1 MDVEYWSSFDFLKS
15 ICVSCLTRASEIE
28 SDVIRTDFT
37 PIVFI
42 SSSLDLQID
51 EKFATDDI
59 TIPFHS
65 GAESYYKEKGIN
77 LNTQ

>member
-1 MDVEYWSSFDFLKS
+1 MLFKKS
-15 ICVSCLTRASEIE
+15 KELQYST
-28 SDVIRTDFT
+28 
-37 PIVFI
+37 
-42 SSSLDLQID
+42 SLDLQID